1 MTAKIIFVF
10 IIQMLL
16 TCMEPINKTK
26 KHSPDSKGAKALII
40 IRCRQS
46 VNIYPWLHLSPFA
59 RYLMNCSVNLHRD
72 YKVCVADGL
81 QAQNRKSHIR
91 SLLETDCKH
100 VTAVSAALF
109 SERARGRHAPFHSYL

>member
-40 IRCRQS
+40 IRCRSS

-81 QAQNRKSHIR
+81 QAKKQEITH
-91 SLLETDCKH
+91 
-100 VTAVSAALF
+100 
-109 SERARGRHAPFHSYL
+109 